1 MPARRTATRR
11 TASTASGQRRAADER
26 ARDAKAPADGE
37 EDIPADE
44 GWLADEEDTPVEEED
59 APVDEEDLPD
69 DEEEDLSDEEED
81 VPAGKNA
88 HRMSAAAAAQAGKRG
103 LLELIGKRIEGITA
117 VEPTGDG
124 WRVGIE
130 VLEDPH
136 VPSSADLLALY
147 EVELD
152 QEQNLVSYRRTRRY
166 PRGRGDSEGDR

>member
-1 MPARRTATRR
+1 MTRR
-11 TASTASGQRRAADER
+11 
-26 ARDAKAPADGE
+26 
-37 EDIPADE
+37 I
-44 GWLADEEDTPVEEED
+44 
-59 APVDEEDLPD
+59 LPY
-69 DEEEDLSDEEED
+69 DEEEDLSDEEDDEEEDDEED

-103 LLELIGKRIEGITA
+103 LLELIGKQIEGITA

-130 VLEDPH
+130 VLEDSH

-152 QEQNLVSYRRTRRY
+152 QEENLVSYRRTRRY
-166 PRGRGDSEGDR
+166 PRGRGDSEGGR